1 MVRASLLEKI
11 LLLIADFL
19 ALSICFYFAF
29 WLQFHSGWIV
39 EKLDPS
45 RSFTEYLKPAFVVNA
60 LWVLLFAF
68 AGLYR
73 KWLLESRLF
82 HVMIILR
89 GVTYGLVLILVA
101 VFGLEVLN
109 HIFSPTPQ
117 EQVSVYASRFK
128 LILLYVSMVF
138 VSVASLRL
146 FVLLFLRQ
154 LLRQGFGADRL
165 LVLGA
170 NPIGLAI
177 QEKLAK
183 CPQLG
188 HRVVGFMDERH
199 AVMESR
205 QFAGLP
211 VMGKYADLPKVV
223 RREHIGGIVIAH
235 ESSSI
240 REVLRIFD
248 WVADL
253 PIHIYV
259 VPDLYDVVAG
269 HFKGNLVHGIELQ
282 EVFAFNMAPWQVRV
296 KRLLD
301 LVVAGLLL
309 LFSFPVLLLTTII
322 IKLDSKGPVFYS
334 QERVGLYGRPFM
346 VHKFR
351 TMRTDAEKGGPQWAT
366 KNDPRITRIGRFL
379 RKTRIDE
386 IPQLLCVLRGDMSM
400 VGPRPERQHFV
411 EKLRQQIPFYMF
423 RLKMK
428 PGLTGWAQVRH
439 SYDSSIE
446 DVQQKLKYDLYY
458 FENMSILMDVQI
470 LFRTV
475 WVVISGKG
483 AQ

>member
-1 MVRASLLEKI
+1 MVRASVLEKS
-11 LLLIADFL
+11 LLLLTDLL
-19 ALSICFYFAF
+19 ALSVCFFFAF
-29 WLQFHSGWIV
+29 WLQFRSGWVV
-39 EKLDPS
+39 EKLDFSKP
-45 RSFTEYLKPAFVVNA
+45 FAEYHRAMVVVNIVWLA
-60 LWVLLFAF
+60 LFAF
-68 AGLYR
+68 SGLYR

-82 HVMIILR
+82 QVMIVLR
-89 GVTYGLVLILVA
+89 GVVYGLVLIFVA
-101 VFGLEVLN
+101 LFGLEVLN
-109 HIFSPTPQ
+109 HIFSPSPD
-117 EQVSVYASRFK
+117 VLPSIYSSRVK
-128 LILLYVSMVF
+128 LIVAYTLSIF
-138 VSVASLRL
+138 ISVAGLRL
-146 FVLLFLRQ
+146 VVQLFLRQ
-154 LLRQGFGADRL
+154 LLRQGFGADRV

-170 NPIGLAI
+170 NGLGKGI

-183 CPQLG
+183 CPQFG
-188 HRVVGFMDERH
+188 QRVIGFMDERY
-199 AVMESR
+199 AVMEEK

-211 VMGKYADLPKVV
+211 VWGKYADLAKVV
-223 RREHIGGIVIAH
+223 RREGISGIVIAH

-248 WVADL
+248 WVAEL

-259 VPDLYDVVAG
+259 VPDLYDVVSG
-269 HFKGNLVHGIELQ
+269 HFKGNLVHGVEMQ
-282 EVFAFNMAPWQVRV
+282 EVFAFNMPPWQVRL
-296 KRLLD
+296 KRLMD
-301 LVVAGLLL
+301 LTVAGGLLL
-309 LFSFPVLLLTTII
+309 ASFPVLFLTAII
-322 IKLDSKGPVFYS
+322 IKLDSKGPIFYS

-386 IPQLLCVLRGDMSM
+386 IPQLLCVLQGDMSM

-411 EKLRQQIPFYMF
+411 ERLRQQIPLYMF

-439 SYDSSIE
+439 SYDTSIE
-446 DVQQKLKYDLYY
+446 DVQTKLKYDLYY
-458 FENMSILMDVQI
+458 FENMSTLLDVQI

-475 WVVISGKG
+475 WVVLTGKG

>member
-1 MVRASLLEKI
+1 MVRASVLEKS
-11 LLLIADFL
+11 LLLLTDLL
-19 ALSICFYFAF
+19 ALSACFFFAF
-29 WLQFHSGWIV
+29 WLQFRSGWVV
-39 EKLDPS
+39 EKLDFSKP
-45 RSFTEYLKPAFVVNA
+45 FAEYHRAMAVVNIVWLA
-60 LWVLLFAF
+60 LFAF
-68 AGLYR
+68 SGLYR

-82 HVMIILR
+82 QVMIVLR
-89 GVTYGLVLILVA
+89 GVVYGLVLIFVA
-101 VFGLEVLN
+101 LFGLEVLN
-109 HIFSPTPQ
+109 HIFSPSPD
-117 EQVSVYASRFK
+117 VLPSIYSSRVK
-128 LILLYVSMVF
+128 LIVAYTLSIF
-138 VSVASLRL
+138 VSVAGLRL
-146 FVLLFLRQ
+146 VVQFFLRQ
-154 LLRQGFGADRL
+154 LLRKGFGADRV

-170 NPIGLAI
+170 NGLGKGI

-183 CPQLG
+183 CPQFG
-188 HRVVGFMDERH
+188 HRVIGFMDERY
-199 AVMESR
+199 AVMEEK

-211 VMGKYADLPKVV
+211 VWGKYADLAKVV
-223 RREHIGGIVIAH
+223 RREGISGIVIAH

-248 WVADL
+248 WVAEL

-259 VPDLYDVVAG
+259 VPDLYDVVSG
-269 HFKGNLVHGIELQ
+269 HFKGNLVHGVEMQ
-282 EVFAFNMAPWQVRV
+282 EVFAFNMPPWQVRL
-296 KRLLD
+296 KRLMD
-301 LVVAGLLL
+301 LTVAGGLLL
-309 LFSFPVLLLTTII
+309 ASFPVLFLTAII
-322 IKLDSKGPVFYS
+322 IKLDSKGPIFYS

-386 IPQLLCVLRGDMSM
+386 IPQLLCVLQGDMSM

-411 EKLRQQIPFYMF
+411 ERLRQQIPLYMF

-439 SYDSSIE
+439 SYDTSIE
-446 DVQQKLKYDLYY
+446 DVQTKLKYDLYY
-458 FENMSILMDVQI
+458 FENMSILLDVQI

-475 WVVISGKG
+475 WVVLTGKG

>member
-1 MVRASLLEKI
+1 MIRASILEKVF
-11 LLLIADFL
+11 LVLADLL
-19 ALSICFYFAF
+19 ALSACFYFAF

-39 EKLDPS
+39 EKLDPAKS
-45 RSFTEYLKPAFVVNA
+45 ISDYYRAGIFVTVVW
-60 LWVLLFAF
+60 LSLFAF

-73 KWLLESRLF
+73 KWFLESRLF
-82 HVMIILR
+82 QVAIVLR
-89 GVTYGLVLILVA
+89 GVVYGLVLIFVA
-101 VFGLEVLN
+101 LFGLEVIN
-109 HIFSPTPQ
+109 QFFAPTPDIIP
-117 EQVSVYASRFK
+117 SVYSSRVK
-128 LILLYVSMVF
+128 LILVYTLSIF
-138 VSVASLRL
+138 VVVAALRL
-146 FVLLFLRQ
+146 LVQLLLRQ
-154 LLRQGFGADRL
+154 MLRQGFGADRL

-170 NPIGLAI
+170 NPIGKAI
-177 QEKLAK
+177 QEKLAR

-188 HRVVGFMDERH
+188 HRVVGFMDER
-199 AVMESR
+199 AASMPEKS
-205 QFAGLP
+205 FAGVP
-211 VMGKYADLPKVV
+211 VLGKYSDLAKVV
-223 RREHIGGIVIAH
+223 RREHVGGLVIAH

-248 WVADL
+248 WVAEL

-259 VPDLYDVVAG
+259 VPDLYDVVSG
-269 HFKGNLVHGIELQ
+269 HFKGNLVHGIEMQ
-282 EVFAFNMAPWQVRV
+282 EVFAFNMPPWQVRL
-296 KRLLD
+296 KRIMD
-301 LVVAGLLL
+301 VAVAGGLLL
-309 LFSFPVLLLTTII
+309 ATFPVLLLTAIL
-322 IKLDSKGPVFYS
+322 IKLDSKGPIFYS

-386 IPQLLCVLRGDMSM
+386 IPQLLCVLKGDMSM
-400 VGPRPERQHFV
+400 VGPRPERQHFI
-411 EKLRQQIPFYMF
+411 EKLRQQIPLYMF

-439 SYDSSIE
+439 SYDTCIE
-446 DVQQKLKYDLYY
+446 DVHTKLKYDLYY
-458 FENMSILMDVQI
+458 FENMSILLDVQI